1 MATYA
6 MTANHKKTL
15 LILVL
20 ADAVMVAALAVA
32 VHLPFLSRRPLPDWP
47 PQYDWTLQVG
57 GSYYGL
63 FGGPSYTCIMYASDY
78 VTLDFPLF
86 VLAAFLSL
94 PALVITAAWMSYT
107 KRCHANPA
115 T

>member
-1 MATYA
+1 M
-6 MTANHKKTL
+6 
-15 LILVL
+15 VL

-32 VHLPFLSRRPLPDWP
+32 VRLPFLSSRPLPDLP
-47 PQYDWTLQVG
+47 PHYDWTLQVG

-86 VLAAFLSL
+86 VLATCLSL
-94 PALVITAAWMSYT
+94 PALVTAAAWMSYT
-107 KRCHANPA
+107 NRCHENPA
-115 T
+115 TS